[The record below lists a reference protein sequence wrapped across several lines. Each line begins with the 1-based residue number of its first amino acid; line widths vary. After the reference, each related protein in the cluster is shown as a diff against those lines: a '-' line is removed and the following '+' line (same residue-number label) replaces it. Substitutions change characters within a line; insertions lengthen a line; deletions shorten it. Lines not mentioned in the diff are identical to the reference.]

1 MSVAVPIIL
10 VLLGSAIMAF
20 NIYLY
25 VRYLMRMSSSENWGT
40 ERQLF
45 VIPVVLLVLFLL
57 GYLVVGLVG
66 KPDMVVAFILFG
78 GSLFVLSMIL
88 FLRRV
93 TKGIQEHEKVKSQLI
108 IAEESNRAKSSFLSV
123 MSHEMR
129 TPLNAIIGTIEV
141 MRRQPDLTP
150 LQRERLDSMGASAD
164 HLLSLIKDVLDMNRI
179 ERGQMELAD
188 EPFVLQHTLDQVSSM
203 FEGQCQSRGLN
214 FKHTLVGE
222 CSACYRGDEA
232 KLRQVLI
239 NILDNAVKFT
249 NVPGTVSF
257 TTEILAHFEGR
268 DAVRFTITD
277 TGIGIGE
284 EYLPKL
290 FSAFSQEDAAITSR
304 YGGSGLGMAISKNI
318 MDMMGGEIAV
328 ASKKGEGSTFTV
340 TVTLRACAEQPMTA
354 ETTINDVAAGDAA
367 TGEEV
372 VAAGA
377 MTADAA
383 GRAENFGDTGL
394 TESVDDAQETADSVD
409 AFVMGSVAAEVLD
422 VLVDAS
428 ASTATISLEGLHMLI
443 AEDVDINA
451 EILADILDM
460 EGVTSERAMNGQD
473 AVDMFAKSEPG
484 YFDAV
489 LMDIRMPAMD
499 GLMSARTIRTL
510 ERPDAT
516 TVPII
521 AITANAFEED
531 VQRSLQAGMNAH
543 LSKPIDPDELF
554 EALQRLCS
562 R

>member
-1 MSVAVPIIL
+1 MSVTVPIIL
-10 VLLGSAIMAF
+10 VLLGSAIMAL

-25 VRYLMRMSSSENWGT
+25 VSYMMRMSSSENWGT

-45 VIPVVLLVLFLL
+45 TIPVVLLVLFLL

-93 TKGIQEHEKVKSQLI
+93 TKGIQEHEQTKSQLI
-108 IAEESNRAKSSFLSV
+108 IAEESSRAKSSFLSV

-141 MRRQPDLTP
+141 MQRQPDLTP
-150 LQRERLDSMGASAD
+150 LQRERLSKMNASAD
-164 HLLSLIKDVLDMNRI
+164 HLLSLIKDVLDMSRI

-188 EPFVLQHTLDQVSSM
+188 DPFVLQDMLDQITNM
-203 FEGQCQSRGLN
+203 FETQCVTRGLR
-214 FKHTLVGE
+214 FDHVLKGE
-222 CSACYRGDEA
+222 CSECYRGDET

-249 NVPGTVSF
+249 NVPGTISF
-257 TTEILAHFEGR
+257 TTEVIAHFEGR
-268 DAVRFTITD
+268 DTLRFTIAD
-277 TGIGIGE
+277 TGIGIDE
-284 EYLPKL
+284 AYLPKL
-290 FSAFSQEDAAITSR
+290 FTAFTQEDAAITSR
-304 YGGSGLGMAISKNI
+304 YGGSGLGMAISKNL
-318 MDMMGGEIAV
+318 MDMMGGEIGV
-328 ASKKGEGSTFTV
+328 SSKKGEGSTFTV
-340 TVTLRACAEQPMTA
+340 TVTLRVCDELPAAA
-354 ETTINDVAAGDAA
+354 ETVSDETAAAAADTAA
-367 TGEEV
+367 TGSV
-372 VAAGA
+372 V
-377 MTADAA
+377 
-383 GRAENFGDTGL
+383 E
-394 TESVDDAQETADSVD
+394 
-409 AFVMGSVAAEVLD
+409 EVLD
-422 VLVDAS
+422 VIVDAS
-428 ASTATISLEGLHMLI
+428 ASSAATSLDGLHMLI

-460 EGVTSERAMNGQD
+460 EGITSERARDGQD
-473 AVDMFAKSEPG
+473 AVEMFTQSEPG
-484 YFDAV
+484 HFDAV

-510 ERPDAT
+510 DRPDAA

-543 LSKPIDPDELF
+543 LSKPVDPDELF
-554 EALQRLCS
+554 ETLQRLC
-562 R
+562 